1 MDQVSI
7 MPWTE
12 IGCNQS
18 NHPSNQKV
26 RIISI
31 LVMLEHDEA
40 LCNMLAV
47 LIRRS
52 CIQIFVKDINS
63 VIESGCVLQPFY
75 NFHQDSE
82 TWSKWVTSCSKY
94 VLES

>member
-1 MDQVSI
+1 MDLVSI

-52 CIQIFVKDINS
+52 CVQIFEKD
-63 VIESGCVLQPFY
+63 IESGCVLQPFY

-82 TWSKWVTSCSKY
+82 TWSKWVRS
-94 VLES
+94 VL